1 MKLTD
6 GAPSH
11 TRDTFVCPRTYN
23 ILFDLFRAVEYMMF
37 CYPFIL
43 FAPCGRNI
51 WYQTR
56 ANSNACLPTLAP
68 DQ

>member
-37 CYPFIL
+37 CYP
-43 FAPCGRNI
+43 
-51 WYQTR
+51 
-56 ANSNACLPTLAP
+56 S
-68 DQ
+68 